1 MPYSDSDA
9 PDTDVFVR
17 LERFY
22 DALPRPYARVEEIG
36 GLVLFVREGEG
47 WPYYARPRVG
57 APTPSAA
64 DITAVRRRQRHL
76 GAPEAFEWVHE
87 TTPDLLAVARSAGLE
102 MLLAPLL
109 VLDPAALVPDLPVPG
124 ATISLLDPSSPTYAA
139 DLAASRAVARLA
151 FADPPS
157 ATPLEEVAAAATEP
171 AQPLEPALLIEPAGP
186 AERDAATEELSDPL
200 VESFRMRAAAG
211 SYFTAVVTSP
221 TAGILATGALM
232 REGEAAEVAGVAT
245 LPAARGR
252 GYASQLTATLA
263 RRALAEQ
270 VSLIFLSA
278 GDDDVAR
285 LYTRVGFRRVGTACI
300 AEPAAVPV

>member
-1 MPYSDSDA
+1 VPNSDSDA
-9 PDTDVFVR
+9 PDSDVFVR

-22 DALPRPYARVEEIG
+22 DALPRPYARVEEFG
-36 GLVLFVREGEG
+36 DLVLFVREGEG
-47 WPYYARPRVG
+47 WPYYARPRIG
-57 APTPSAA
+57 ASTPSAA
-64 DITAVRRRQRHL
+64 DITAVRRRQRDL

-102 MLLAPLL
+102 VLLAPLL

-124 ATISLLDPSSPTYAA
+124 ATISLLDPSSATYGP
-139 DLAASRAVARLA
+139 DLAAARAVASLA

-157 ATPLEEVAAAATEP
+157 ATPMEGVAALATEP
-171 AQPLEPALLIEPAGP
+171 VQPLEPALLVDPAGP
-186 AERDAATEELSDPL
+186 AERDAATEDLSDAL
-200 VESFRMRAAAG
+200 IESFRTRATAG
-211 SYFTAVVTSP
+211 SYVTAVVTSP
-221 TAGILATGALM
+221 TDGMVASGVLM
-232 REGEAAEVAGVAT
+232 QEGDVAEVAGVAT
-245 LPAARGR
+245 LPSARRR

-263 RRALAEQ
+263 RRALAAHA
-270 VSLIFLSA
+270 SLIFLSA